1 MPTQMSLDEFKEDA
15 VQSAG
20 HLSHSH
26 VSSYI
31 RCPMVT
37 YWRYEKNV
45 KAPPASAMSFG
56 SCTHK
61 ALEHN
66 FNQKV
71 YSKQDV
77 PVSVVTDVFRDAWKE
92 AAPQTVFDAEKDEKP
107 DEFLDQGTV
116 LLAKYHKE
124 HSPHIQPALVETKFS
139 ITLPGV
145 AREVIGYIDLID
157 DKEVIIDHKTSKMS
171 PNVLTLA
178 KDMQLTLYRMAYRTK
193 YGHNPGGLRYDYL
206 VRKSSK
212 RFGFSAEIHPMPV
225 QRGESHEYALIET
238 FKTVADSIRLKKYY
252 PNTTGFMCSPTSCG
266 YWSRCQGPVM
276 EGKHP
281 AFFDEI
287 REMQKVAMDKEMEAR
302 K

>member
-92 AAPQTVFDAEKDEKP
+92 AAPQTKTVFGGVHVSA
-107 DEFLDQGTV
+107 LGGT
-116 LLAKYHKE
+116 LL
-124 HSPHIQPALVETKFS
+124 SSF
-139 ITLPGV
+139 
-145 AREVIGYIDLID
+145 
-157 DKEVIIDHKTSKMS
+157 
-171 PNVLTLA
+171 PNI
-178 KDMQLTLYRMAYRTK
+178 
-193 YGHNPGGLRYDYL
+193 DYL
-206 VRKSSK
+206 
-212 RFGFSAEIHPMPV
+212 AP
-225 QRGESHEYALIET
+225 GEGEVTLLELASGRDAASIDGLIWRDGE
-238 FKTVADSIRLKKYY
+238 
-252 PNTTGFMCSPTSCG
+252 
-266 YWSRCQGPVM
+266 
-276 EGKHP
+276 
-281 AFFDEI
+281 
-287 REMQKVAMDKEMEAR
+287 
-302 K
+302 